1 MKRKQLSRT
10 QKSNEF
16 MKVDT
21 SLVQLC
27 RRYNA
32 SFRLLNTV
40 INAVRT
46 LNEFKSKCDRNIK
59 V

>member
-21 SLVQLC
+21 SLVQLG